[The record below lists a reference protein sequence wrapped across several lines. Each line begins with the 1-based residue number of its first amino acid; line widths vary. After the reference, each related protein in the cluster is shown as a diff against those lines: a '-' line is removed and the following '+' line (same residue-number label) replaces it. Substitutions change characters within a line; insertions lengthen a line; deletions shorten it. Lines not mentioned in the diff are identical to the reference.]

1 MHIVALNIW
10 NSYHEWHCLLFSLL
24 MHSWVGVSIGSGDAG
39 TLLWCEN
46 TLGDQGAIKLGSMH
60 LPCIRRWTC
69 NCKFLPKDN
78 QHQQLYTILLSSM
91 KCTFIQDKNMN
102 HGNRKEV
109 GHSSVSWM
117 QKETTS
123 TKGHYLKI
131 PPLYTEDKTVLIWP
145 CGIPRSNCL
154 LVAGHHPVV
163 TSPSTREETKIDCLD
178 SKWGERGWAS
188 IRINVSKICGRCCP
202 LLCVLLCYIVL
213 LCYCV
218 TLGGFT
224 LSSRKLE
231 SIAIWNW
238 VGLRTGRWPVA
249 RPIVSLSSWDGI
261 YILLCQFPVTT
272 NAHLLPREKSC
283 WNHMDLPLY
292 LTQFHPHFLG
302 SPPLM
307 KRFQTSCQDSLLS
320 DSFDM
325 VPLTNGWILIL

>member
-1 MHIVALNIW
+1 MSNIIFNIQDAHCSLKHMKLILWMALP
-10 NSYHEWHCLLFSLL
+10 SVFFADAQLSRRSL
-24 MHSWVGVSIGSGDAG
+24 VSIGSGDAG

-202 LLCVLLCYIVL
+202 LLCVLLCYVVL
-213 LCYCV
+213 LCFCV
-218 TLGGFT
+218 
-224 LSSRKLE
+224 S
-231 SIAIWNW
+231 
-238 VGLRTGRWPVA
+238 GR
-249 RPIVSLSSWDGI
+249 
-261 YILLCQFPVTT
+261 
-272 NAHLLPREKSC
+272 LP
-283 WNHMDLPLY
+283 
-292 LTQFHPHFLG
+292 
-302 SPPLM
+302 
-307 KRFQTSCQDSLLS
+307 SLL
-320 DSFDM
+320 
-325 VPLTNGWILIL
+325 L